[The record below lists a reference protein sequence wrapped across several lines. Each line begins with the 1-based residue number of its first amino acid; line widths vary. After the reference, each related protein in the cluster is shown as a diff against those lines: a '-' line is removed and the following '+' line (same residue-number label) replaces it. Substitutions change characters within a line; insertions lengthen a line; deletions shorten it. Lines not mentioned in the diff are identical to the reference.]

1 MTNIVCPIRNTDNP
15 SFRFYGTAFVF
26 DSLTLCIN
34 IQRFVASIFYL
45 TLPYGNEN
53 HNAIAFL
60 KQILG
65 KHLITDAFVRS
76 TCKSLLLYDKDQY
89 YEQSKNVADMLQIYL
104 YSDKIVTVPLETSST
119 GWSIH
124 KYKILVNDVEFIQ
137 HLFQCSKAYY
147 MKP

>member
-119 GWSIH
+119 G
-124 KYKILVNDVEFIQ
+124 
-137 HLFQCSKAYY
+137 
-147 MKP
+147 